1 LAASL
6 SGAPAHAYD
15 FLNHL
20 PGVTESIGAGTG
32 ENRRM
37 ELSATKRRLAAIM
50 AADMVGYSR
59 LMELDESG
67 THVRLKAHRIEL
79 IDPTITKNSGHIIK
93 TTGDGMLLEFASVVD
108 ALSCAIEIQTRMA
121 RRNSELPA
129 ERRIDFRVGINLGEV
144 IVDDNDIFGDGV
156 NLAARLEQIAEPG
169 GICVSQVV
177 RDQIR
182 GQIEVDFED
191 LGEQSVKNIS
201 RPVHVYR
208 VCLDKPQPRAKEGP
222 QAKADEPAARNPA
235 IAILPFTNMS
245 GDPEQ
250 EFFTDGIT
258 EDIITELSRFR
269 ELVVISRNST
279 FTYKG
284 KAVKIRDVARE
295 LNVDYVA
302 EGSVRKAGDRIRVT
316 VQLIDA
322 HQDQHIWAERYDRK
336 LEDVFAIQDEIT
348 SAIVATLFRRVEDAT
363 STRAKSKRP
372 ENLAAYEC
380 VLAAKVLH
388 HRATPADNS
397 EAIKMV
403 ERAIELDPKYAHA
416 HSWRACILGQS
427 WVLGWTADRDATW
440 KEVLKELEI
449 ALSLDENDG
458 DVHRILAAVCVAHD
472 DIEKAQHHQERA
484 LSLNP
489 NYDLVVVQQGELLTW
504 LGRPEEGVDWILKA
518 MRLNP
523 YHPERF
529 WAHLGRAYF
538 TAQRYSDA
546 VDALKHIS
554 KPDPLL
560 HTLFAASYARM
571 GELVAAK
578 AHVAEALSQN
588 PDLTLKTCAASLHY
602 KNTEDRDHH
611 LQALELACIP
621 LGQP

>member
-1 LAASL
+1 
-6 SGAPAHAYD
+6 
-15 FLNHL
+15 
-20 PGVTESIGAGTG
+20 
-32 ENRRM
+32 
-37 ELSATKRRLAAIM
+37 M

-67 THVRLKAHRIEL
+67 THARLKAHRIEL
-79 IDPTITKNSGHIIK
+79 IDPTIAKNSGHIIK

-108 ALSCAIEIQTRMA
+108 ALTCAVEIQTRMA
-121 RRNSELPA
+121 RRNSDLTA
-129 ERRIDFRVGINLGEV
+129 EQRIDFRIGINLGDV
-144 IVDDNDIFGDGV
+144 IVDENDIFGDGV
-156 NLAARLEQIAEPG
+156 NLAARLEQLAEPG

-208 VCLDKPQPRAKEGP
+208 VCLDKSQQHAKAS
-222 QAKADEPAARNPA
+222 QQMKADEPSARNPA

-295 LNVDYVA
+295 LSVDYVV
-302 EGSVRKAGDRIRVT
+302 EGSVRKAGNRIRVT

-322 HQDQHIWAERYDRK
+322 QQDQHIWAERYDRK
-336 LEDVFAIQDEIT
+336 LEDVFDIQDEIT

-363 STRAKSKRP
+363 GTRAKSKRP

-380 VLAAKVLH
+380 VLAAKILH
-388 HRATPADNS
+388 HRSTPQDNT
-397 EAIKMV
+397 EAVKMV
-403 ERAIELDPKYAHA
+403 ERAIGLDPKYAHA

-427 WVLGWTADRDATW
+427 WVNGWTADRDATW
-440 KEVLKELEI
+440 KEVGKELEI

-458 DVHRILAAVCVAHD
+458 DVHRILAAVCLAHE

-504 LGRPEEGVDWILKA
+504 LGQPEEGVTWILKA

-546 VDALKHIS
+546 IDALKRIS
-554 KPDPLL
+554 KTDALL
-560 HTLFAASYARM
+560 HTLFAAIYARM

-578 AHVAEALSQN
+578 AHVAEALTRN
-588 PDLTLKTCAASLHY
+588 PDLTLKTCAANIHY
-602 KNTEDRDHH
+602 KNAQDRDHH
-611 LQALELACIP
+611 LQALEMAGIP
-621 LGQP
+621 LGPP